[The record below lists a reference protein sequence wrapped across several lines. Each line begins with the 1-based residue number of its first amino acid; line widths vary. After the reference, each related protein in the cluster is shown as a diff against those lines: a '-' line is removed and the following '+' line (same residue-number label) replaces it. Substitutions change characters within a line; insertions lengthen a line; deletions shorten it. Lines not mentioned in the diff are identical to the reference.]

1 MIKKQ
6 IVILYHGECKDGF
19 SAAWAAWKKFGE
31 TATYIPVFH
40 NEPMPDGLKNKEIY
54 LLDFCFDEKTTKE
67 LLSAN
72 KRVTAIDHHATR
84 ESIVKQ
90 TANYSYALDHSG
102 CVLAWNY
109 FHPKKAAPKL
119 LAYVEDMDLWAFR
132 VPRAKEIGAFLDSQ
146 KKEFNN
152 WTKLAKLIEN
162 AETRAAIIKKGELL
176 LEFEDTLMER
186 MIASD
191 ATLVEFE
198 GYKIFAINSPIFR
211 SKMGNM
217 LATDHPP
224 MSIVW
229 NDKGDKRI
237 VSLRSIPK
245 FDVEAI
251 AKKYGGGGHK
261 NAAGFTIATHKPTPW
276 KTIE

>member
-6 IVILYHGECKDGF
+6 IIILYHGECKDGF

-31 TATYIPVFH
+31 TAAYIPVFH
-40 NEPMPDGLKNKEIY
+40 NEPAPEGLKNKEIY
-54 LLDFCFDEKTTKE
+54 LLDFCFDDKTMKE
-67 LLSAN
+67 LVATN

-84 ESIVKQ
+84 EAIVKQ
-90 TANYSYALDHSG
+90 TQQYSYALDHSG

-109 FHPKKAAPKL
+109 FHPKKSTPKL
-119 LAYVEDMDLWAFR
+119 LEYVEDMDLWAFR

-146 KKEFNN
+146 KREFNN
-152 WTKLAKLIEN
+152 WTKIVKQIEN
-162 AETRAAIIKKGELL
+162 AETRVTIIKKGELL

-186 MIASD
+186 MIATD
-191 ATLVEFE
+191 ATPVEFE
-198 GYKIFAINSPIFR
+198 GYRIFAINSPIFR

-237 VSLRSIPK
+237 VSLRSIPR

-261 NAAGFTIATHKPTPW
+261 NAAGFTISINKPTPW
-276 KTIE
+276 KIF